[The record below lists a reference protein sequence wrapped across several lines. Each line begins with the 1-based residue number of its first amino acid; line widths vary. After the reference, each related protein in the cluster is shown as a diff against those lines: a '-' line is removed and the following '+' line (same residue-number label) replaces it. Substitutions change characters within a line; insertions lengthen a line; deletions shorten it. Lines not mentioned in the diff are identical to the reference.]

1 MPTGYTAGI
10 IDGEITTFEQFA
22 TRCTRAF
29 GATIHMRDDSL
40 DTLYEPRTPSEYS
53 LNSLQ
58 SQREELE
65 RMESLTDEDIVQEF
79 EVSRRDSLEY
89 HEKGLEKDK
98 ANLEKLNSI
107 LSSAKAW
114 VPPTEEHEGLRD
126 FMIEQIESTIK
137 VDGDPSYHVNKIV
150 QIKQE
155 IEEGIDPKVYR
166 EERIK
171 EIKDKISYYEI
182 EHQKELV
189 RCKQS
194 NDWMEKFFESI
205 KSKQ

>member
-22 TRCTRAF
+22 TQCTRAF
-29 GATIHMRDDSL
+29 GATIHMRDNPMDSP
-40 DTLYEPRTPSEYS
+40 YEPRTPSEYYT
-53 LNSLQ
+53 NSLQ

-114 VPPTEEHEGLRD
+114 VPPTEDHEGLRD

-155 IEEGIDPKVYR
+155 MEGGIDPKVYR

-182 EHQKELV
+182 ENRKELV

-205 KSKQ
+205 KK

>member
-22 TRCTRAF
+22 TQCTRAF
-29 GATIHMRDDSL
+29 GATIHMRDNPLGSP
-40 DTLYEPRTPSEYS
+40 YEPRTPSEYYT
-53 LNSLQ
+53 NSLQ

-65 RMESLTDEDIVQEF
+65 RMELLTDEDIVREF
-79 EVSRRDSLEY
+79 ESSMRDNLEY
-89 HEKGLEKDK
+89 HEKGMEKDR

-114 VPPTEEHEGLRD
+114 VPPTEEHESLRD

-155 IEEGIDPKVYR
+155 MEDGIDPKVYR
-166 EERIK
+166 EGRIK
-171 EIKDKISYYEI
+171 EIEDRITYYEGEI
-182 EHQKELV
+182 QKELE
-189 RCKQS
+189 RCKRS
-194 NDWMEKFFESI
+194 NDWMDKFFESI
-205 KSKQ
+205 KK

>member
-10 IDGEITTFEQFA
+10 IDGEITTFEEFA

-40 DTLYEPRTPSEYS
+40 DSPYEPRTPSEYYV
-53 LNSLQ
+53 NSLQ

-65 RMESLTDEDIVQEF
+65 KMESLTDEEIVQEF
-79 EVSRRDSLEY
+79 ETSAKENLDY
-89 HEKGLEKDK
+89 HEKALEKRK
-98 ANLEKLNSI
+98 VNLEKLNSI

-114 VPPTEEHEGLRD
+114 VPPTEEHEGLRT

-137 VDGDPSYHVNKIV
+137 MDGDPSYHVNNIV

-155 IEEGIDPKVYR
+155 MDGGIDTKIYR
-166 EERIK
+166 EKRIK
-171 EIKDKISYYEI
+171 EIKDRILYFEA

-194 NDWMEKFFESI
+194 NDWMEKFFGSI
-205 KSKQ
+205 QTK

>member
-22 TRCTRAF
+22 TQCTRAF
-29 GATIHMRDDSL
+29 GATFHMRDNPMDSP
-40 DTLYEPRTPSEYS
+40 YEPRTPSEYYV
-53 LNSLQ
+53 NSLQ
-58 SQREELE
+58 SQREKLE
-65 RMESLTDEDIVQEF
+65 EMKTMTDEAIVQYF
-79 EVSRRDSLEY
+79 ETLLNDNLEY

-107 LSSAKAW
+107 LASAKSW
-114 VPPTEEHEGLRD
+114 VPPTEEHEGLRT

-137 VDGDPSYHVNKIV
+137 ADGDPSYHVNMIAL
-150 QIKQE
+150 IKQE
-155 IEEGIDPKVYR
+155 MKDGIDPKVYR

-171 EIKDKISYYEI
+171 EIEDRITYYEGEI
-182 EHQKELV
+182 QKELE
-189 RCKQS
+189 RCKSS

-205 KSKQ
+205 QTK